1 MKGHIHPSFHPP
13 KLATFLALV
22 KLGFMTRIFKLS
34 NRGASSLSLSMTAI
48 KPCSIIL
55 KRLENPTTN
64 MPSSR
69 ASSKSKKNIQKVKA
83 VLAAKKKAKH
93 VKFDEVSEE
102 VSFDDYI
109 LKVQ

>member
-1 MKGHIHPSFHPP
+1 
-13 KLATFLALV
+13 
-22 KLGFMTRIFKLS
+22 
-34 NRGASSLSLSMTAI
+34 
-48 KPCSIIL
+48 
-55 KRLENPTTN
+55 